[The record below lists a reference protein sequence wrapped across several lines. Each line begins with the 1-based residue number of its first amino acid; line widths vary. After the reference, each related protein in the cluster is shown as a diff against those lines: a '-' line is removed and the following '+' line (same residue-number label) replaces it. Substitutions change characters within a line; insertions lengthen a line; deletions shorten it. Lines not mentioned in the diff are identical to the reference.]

1 MRRALLIIV
10 LAGCQHNVKT
20 PFPAGLE
27 PLEDNPVPEETSP
40 YDETLVFASKDTDY
54 IHVYARG
61 YVLVPP
67 AQYWAAVL
75 VPQPYVATCSTT
87 SQTYDENNDPDY
99 EYSLLIHYTYVD
111 VLTVQWDDQWRFGVV
126 EGNDAAPTLAMAKHQ
141 KTQGSS
147 FISLSEGTIEL
158 LATDD
163 PDVTELSFVEHLN
176 ATSAST
182 DQVTKNIQHN
192 YDVLKALAHGQPVP
206 PCP

>member
-1 MRRALLIIV
+1 MRRTVFILAL
-10 LAGCQHNVKT
+10 AACQHSVKT
-20 PFPAGLE
+20 PFPPGLE

-40 YDETLVFASKDTDY
+40 YDETLVVASKDTDY

-61 YVLVPP
+61 YVLVSP
-67 AQYWAAVL
+67 AQYWASVL

-87 SQTYDENNDPDY
+87 SQTYDEGNDPSY

-111 VLTVQWDDQWRFGVV
+111 VLTVQWDDQWRFGIV
-126 EGNDAAPTLAMAKHQ
+126 EGSDAAPTIAMAKHQ

-147 FISLSEGTIEL
+147 FIGLSEGTIEV

-176 ATSAST
+176 ATSASA

-192 YDVLKALAHGQPVP
+192 YDALKALAHGQPVP
-206 PCP
+206 ACP